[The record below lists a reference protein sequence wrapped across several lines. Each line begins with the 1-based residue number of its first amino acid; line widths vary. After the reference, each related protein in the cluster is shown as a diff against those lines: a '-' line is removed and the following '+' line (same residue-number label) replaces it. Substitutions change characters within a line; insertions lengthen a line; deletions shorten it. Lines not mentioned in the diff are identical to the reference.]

1 VQKCKKEYVA
11 VPRFLF
17 DLCIRIGCHVAM
29 AMSPSAEHPV
39 LGTGSSWFHAETTG
53 EFNNSPLGLLQSLL
67 GLLYK
72 SYCESTLFQEAL
84 GVLRVSHISGVSFII
99 GV

>member
-1 VQKCKKEYVA
+1 VA

-17 DLCIRIGCHVAM
+17 DLCTRIGCHVAM

-39 LGTGSSWFHAETTG
+39 LGTGSSQFHAETTG
-53 EFNNSPLGLLQSLL
+53 EFSNCPLGLLQSLL
-67 GLLYK
+67 GVLHK

-84 GVLRVSHISGVSFII
+84 GVLRVSHISGVLLLLGSSFIPL
-99 GV
+99 